1 MKINVFGSTGVIGKK
16 SLLILKKY
24 FSDIKINLL
33 VANNNYKDLIT
44 QIHSYK
50 PNYVYLNNQN
60 NYYKINK
67 VIKKYKTK
75 ILSKSE
81 LFSYLKSTKSDMSL
95 LSISGYES
103 LNYLEMIFMNTKNLG
118 LVNKECVVS
127 AGHLFKKLIIKYKIK
142 IFALDSE
149 HYSLSSSIFNTNFK
163 TLNFNKIYL
172 TASGGP
178 FLNTKLSNFKNIS
191 LSDAIKHPKWKMG
204 NKNSIDS
211 ATMANKCLEII
222 EANYLFQI
230 PFKKLDIIIHPESL
244 VHSIIE
250 YNNYTSNLNYF
261 YHDMFIPIF
270 NFFNSIKKNNI
281 NYTFNKYKF
290 SKNLNL
296 NFFPVNKK
304 RFPVVKLFQ
313 NIDKTNPSDIIKF
326 NCANEYSVNLFINNI
341 INYKQ
346 IENILH
352 KCLDIDIKNSVKD
365 IRSIIEFQRQ
375 YIEKLN
381 AKFL

>member
-1 MKINVFGSTGVIGKK
+1 MKINIFGSTGVIGKK

-24 FSDIKINLL
+24 FSNIKINLL
-33 VANNNYKDLIT
+33 VANNKYNVLIS
-44 QIHSYK
+44 QILLYK
-50 PNYVYLNNQN
+50 PNFVYLNDQN
-60 NYYKINK
+60 NYHKISK
-67 VIKKYKTK
+67 VIKKNKTK
-75 ILSKSE
+75 ILNKSE
-81 LFSYLKSTKSDMSL
+81 LLAYLVSTKSDMSL

-103 LNYLEMIFMNTKNLG
+103 LYYLESIFKNTKNLG

-127 AGHLFKKLIIKYKIK
+127 AGHLFKKLIKKYNVN
-142 IFALDSE
+142 IFPLDSE
-149 HYSLSSSIFNTNFK
+149 HYSLSTSLFNSNFK
-163 TLNFNKIYL
+163 SLNYNKIFL

-178 FLNTKLSNFKNIS
+178 FLKKKLLNFNKIK

-204 NKNSIDS
+204 YKNSIDS

-261 YHDMFIPIF
+261 YNDMFIPIF
-270 NFFNSIKKNNI
+270 NFFNSIKNNNNI
-281 NYTFNKYKF
+281 HSINRFKF
-290 SKNLNL
+290 PKNLNL
-296 NFFPVNKK
+296 NFLPVDKK
-304 RFPVVKLFQ
+304 RYPIVKLFE
-313 NIDKTNPSDIIKF
+313 NIDKTNPLDIIKF
-326 NCANEYSVNLFINNI
+326 NCANEYSVNLFINHL

-365 IRSIIEFQRQ
+365 IRSIIEFQKQ